1 MKRQYYALF
10 TCDEWKSHSS
20 YGFRGVFTIRELKKQ
35 VRKGLRNKTF
45 EYDGSIRDI
54 ENMSIED
61 IHNNVTYLSI
71 TALSINE
78 EL

>member
-10 TCDEWKSHSS
+10 TCDEWQNHSS
-20 YGFRGVFTIRELKKQ
+20 YGFRGVFTINELKKQ

-54 ENMSIED
+54 IDMSVEE

-71 TALSINE
+71 TTLSINE